1 MIAKMFTKPINWR
14 QRLIYLT
21 AYLLITSVI
30 SILFINAG
38 VHFLLVGLV
47 VLICGFVLAY
57 WISSRREIIY
67 IYMFTSITA
76 CFVSPS
82 TFNDIQLSNKGLVK
96 VNMPKD
102 VPGTDGAIYEF
113 SNAYVEKE
121 KYGHYLYS
129 YRSGHDGYF
138 VAPVVEK
145 SWIPGEAVF
154 VWAVFEAGDIL
165 YDSLIFGTETNEIV
179 QFDPTTTIIES
190 DTSPVSLDYSAS
202 DQVATNGIHF
212 TEWNNDYR
220 KGAVINDD
228 LTNYFDAIK
237 NAESKHGLVSAENSL
252 LIKWTDAPEMYLE
265 DQKKTSTLML
275 IVMLAGLVFWFVL
288 LEIKIAREM
297 IK

>member
-1 MIAKMFTKPINWR
+1 MFTKPVNWR
-14 QRLIYLT
+14 QRLIFLT
-21 AYLLITSVI
+21 AYLFIASVI

-47 VLICGFVLAY
+47 VLICGFALAY
-57 WISSRREIIY
+57 WISNRRGIIY

-82 TFNDIQLSNKGLVK
+82 AFNDIQLSSKGLVK
-96 VNMPKD
+96 VNTPND
-102 VPGTDGAIYEF
+102 VPGTDGAIYDF

-121 KYGHYLYS
+121 NYGHYLYS
-129 YRSGHDGYF
+129 YRGGHDGYF

-145 SWIPGEAVF
+145 GWMRDDAVF
-154 VWAVFEAGDIL
+154 VWAVYEAGDTL
-165 YDSLIFGTETNEIV
+165 YDSLIFGTGANEV
-179 QFDPTTTIIES
+179 FKVDSATLIIDS
-190 DTSPVSLDYSAS
+190 DTSAVSLDYSAS
-202 DQVATNGIHF
+202 DQVATNGIYF

-228 LTNYFDAIK
+228 IANYFDAVK

-265 DQKKTSTLML
+265 DQKETSTLML

-288 LEIKIAREM
+288 LEIKIAREK